1 MTSSLEDTRASPAV
15 AGPADTGSRSGE
27 ESGSSA
33 GRRSSQLRHLSS
45 VLSESVGQ
53 APLKELVEETVSA
66 VERQCIEAA
75 LASTRGNR
83 SAAAKLL
90 GLSRQALYMKL
101 ARYEIA
107 LD

>member
-1 MTSSLEDTRASPAV
+1 MTSSMEDTRASPLV
-15 AGPADTGSRSGE
+15 AGGTNVDAVSCE
-27 ESGSSA
+27 ESRSSA
-33 GRRSSQLRHLSS
+33 GRRTSQLRHLSS
-45 VLSESVGQ
+45 VLSESVGH

>member
-1 MTSSLEDTRASPAV
+1 MTSSMEERHAGPAV
-15 AGPADTGSRSGE
+15 AEAVDAKPGAAERT
-27 ESGSSA
+27 SA
-33 GRRSSQLRHLSS
+33 GRRSIQLLYISS
-45 VLSESVGQ
+45 MLSESVGQ
-53 APLKELVEETVSA
+53 APLKELVDETVSA
-66 VERQCIEAA
+66 VERRCIEAA
-75 LASTRGNR
+75 LTSTRGNR